1 MSEHIKTLLFQI
13 NKPKMD
19 ELIIILTQL
28 NERVD
33 LELNDVGL
41 KVVEATFCRVNS
53 MNEWIKRCF
62 FKQTKPKMDELIII

>member
-41 KVVEATFCRVNS
+41 KVVEATFCQVNS

>member
-41 KVVEATFCRVNS
+41 KVVEATFCQVNS
-53 MNEWIKRCF
+53 MNE
-62 FKQTKPKMDELIII
+62 

>member
-53 MNEWIKRCF
+53 MNE
-62 FKQTKPKMDELIII
+62 